1 MSSTPLL
8 AGRVATDRLD
18 ARANKAHDH
27 ILTVFATANF
37 TYLQEVALPARKAQ
51 DKSLDRE
58 IACSIDAKFVTHETN
73 NLKLRVAF
81 SDNVD

>member
-8 AGRVATDRLD
+8 AGWVATDRLD

-37 TYLQEVALPARKAQ
+37 TYLQEVALLARKAQ
-51 DKSLDRE
+51 DKSLD
-58 IACSIDAKFVTHETN
+58 
-73 NLKLRVAF
+73 
-81 SDNVD
+81 